1 MEIAIITSEAV
12 DKTFEGTDCLL
23 KRTIVSS
30 SKENGE
36 KRYIIR
42 TERCNYVDKEQ
53 QVFGEDGQPELD
65 ENNNRVFE
73 TVQALKVIN
82 KKDDDFV
89 QKFTYKE
96 IEADD
101 ALKPIVKEFFQSA
114 RFYRI
119 PVLRNVLSFFH
130 ARGFWTFD
138 FQQLRSLTNLYH

>member
-1 MEIAIITSEAV
+1 MEKSIITSEAV

-30 SKENGE
+30 YKENGE

-53 QVFGEDGQPELD
+53 QVFGEDGQPVLD

-73 TVQALKVIN
+73 TVKVLKVIN
-82 KKDDDFV
+82 KKDNDSV

-96 IEADD
+96 ID
-101 ALKPIVKEFFQSA
+101 ALYDAIKDQVDLEDGYMNFENKCE
-114 RFYRI
+114 
-119 PVLRNVLSFFH
+119 
-130 ARGFWTFD
+130 
-138 FQQLRSLTNLYH
+138 QLALLNLTRKDGAWGIAPEKWILL